1 MKHSSFLDDTMTYDN
16 LDLADVGQLVR
27 AGDVVPKRQ
36 FFPIGVPVHRDAL
49 VNLEIKYKFLNSESC
64 GIEIVHLFNAK
75 YWNVPLQLNQ
85 LKKNQFLH
93 RHQRL

>member
-1 MKHSSFLDDTMTYDN
+1 M
-16 LDLADVGQLVR
+16 ADVGQLVR

-36 FFPIGVPVHRDAL
+36 FFPVGVPVHRDTL
-49 VNLEIKYKFLNSESC
+49 VNLEIKYKFLKSESG

-85 LKKNQFLH
+85 LKKKPVPSSSSKIISFCGNNIVFKSQK
-93 RHQRL
+93 